1 MPGPL
6 MLSTLV
12 ARVKSLAHAI
22 RRRPNV
28 ESEMSEEFRSHI
40 EFRTADLVRSGLA
53 PAEARR
59 QARLEFGSPERYK
72 DEARAAR
79 GLRRIDDVRVSWL
92 DFKLGFRMLARYPGL
107 TVVGGLAMAF
117 AIWMG
122 TATFELMTQL
132 MRPTLPLPA
141 GEEIVGL
148 RLWDAKTNRQ
158 EMRASYDFMVWRD
171 ELRSVGNLGA
181 FRIVQRN
188 LITGDGIGEPIE
200 IAEISASAFRVTR
213 VPPLLGRT
221 LTDADEAEG
230 APSVVVIGHDVWQ
243 RRFNGDSSIIGRSL
257 RLGRSLSTVVGV
269 MPAGYAFPISQTLWA
284 PLPPSTLA
292 AEPRQGPSIRA
303 FARLAPGVSRDE
315 AQAELAAL
323 GARMAADLPDTHEH
337 LRPEVV
343 PYAESI
349 VYIGRAIR
357 MVLSSANVPV
367 LLLLVLICG
376 NVALLMFAR
385 AATRE
390 TEIAVRTAL
399 GASRTRIIMQLFAEA
414 LVLGAI
420 AAAVGL
426 SLAGKGLEWLVA
438 LVQMEVLEGRS
449 LPFWFRGSVSP
460 TTALYAVVLTL
471 IAAAIAGIVPALK
484 VTRGMGARLQQAG
497 AGAGGMRFGGIWTAV
512 IISQVAL
519 TVAFPGVAFLMRRT
533 SVEVEHMDFGF
544 RAEQYLG
551 VRLEMDR
558 EPPPGAPADTSR
570 TAFDAR
576 YAANYRELEERLL
589 ADGSVAAV
597 TFADLL
603 PGMYHPH
610 RIIEM
615 DDGGT
620 APRHPA
626 WPHGHRV
633 SSAAVAPNLFT
644 VLDAPII
651 AGRGFHAGDLDSN
664 VVPVIVNQSF
674 VRNVLGDRNPIGR
687 RLRYV
692 EFEEDDAPM
701 PVEERGPWHEIV
713 GVVRDLATSSDPKD
727 PKVAAFY
734 HPATPANVYP
744 AQIAVRIKGA
754 PDPFTPR
761 LRAIGAE
768 VDPTLRLYDVRTL
781 DDANLAELQG
791 LAFWSRLFAAIS
803 AVALL
808 LSLAGI
814 YAVMSFTVARRTREI
829 GIRVALGASHRRIF
843 MAVFRRPLIQVG
855 LGIVAGAA
863 MVVFMVIAATGAK
876 LTMVNSVGIAAYIIV
891 MVCVCLLAC
900 VVPTRRAL
908 RVEPTEA
915 LRGEG

>member
-1 MPGPL
+1 
-6 MLSTLV
+6 MLSTLL

-22 RRRPNV
+22 RRRRRV

-40 EFRTADLVRSGLA
+40 ELRAADLVRWGLT
-53 PAEARR
+53 PGEALR

-79 GLRRIDDVRVSWL
+79 GLRRIDDIRVSWL

-148 RLWDAKTNRQ
+148 RVWDAKTNRQ
-158 EMRASYDFMVWRD
+158 EMRASYDFAAWRSQ
-171 ELRSVGNLGA
+171 LRSVEDIGA

-188 LITGDGIGEPIE
+188 LITGDGIGEPVE
-200 IAEISASAFRVTR
+200 LAEISASAFRVTR

-221 LTDADEAEG
+221 LTAADEAEG
-230 APSVVVIGHDVWQ
+230 APTVVVIGHDLWQ
-243 RRFNGDSSIIGRSL
+243 RRFNGDPNIIGRTL
-257 RLGRSLSTVVGV
+257 RLGRSLSTIVGV
-269 MPAGYAFPISQTLWA
+269 MPAGYAFPISQGLWA
-284 PLPPSTLA
+284 PLRHSVLST
-292 AEPRQGPSIRA
+292 EPRQGPAIRA
-303 FARLAPGVSRDE
+303 FARLAPGVSRNE
-315 AQAELAAL
+315 ARAELTAL

-357 MVLSSANVPV
+357 LVLSSANVPV

-420 AAAVGL
+420 AAVIGL
-426 SLAGKGLEWLVA
+426 SLAGKGLEWLVS

-460 TTALYAVVLTL
+460 TTAVYAMVLTL
-471 IAAAIAGIVPALK
+471 IAAAIAGVVPALK
-484 VTRGMGARLQQAG
+484 VTRGTVTRLQQAG

-519 TVAFPGVAFLMRRT
+519 TVAFPGVSFLLRRDGVK
-533 SVEVEHMDFGF
+533 VEQMNFGF

-558 EPPPGAPADTSR
+558 EPPPGAPSDTSGA
-570 TAFDAR
+570 AFDAR
-576 YAANYRELEERLL
+576 YAAYVRELEERLL

-610 RIIEM
+610 RIIEL
-615 DDGGT
+615 DEGGT
-620 APRHPA
+620 APRHPG

-633 SSAAVAPNLFT
+633 SSASVAPNLFAA
-644 VLDAPII
+644 LDAPIV
-651 AGRGFHAGDLDSN
+651 AGRDFHAGDLDSN
-664 VVPVIVNQSF
+664 AVPVIVNQSF

-692 EFEEDDAPM
+692 EFEEDDEPM
-701 PVEERGPWHEIV
+701 PVEERGPWYEIV
-713 GVVRDLATSSDPKD
+713 GVVRDLATSSDPLD
-727 PKVAAFY
+727 PKIAAFY
-734 HPATPANVYP
+734 HPATPAKVYP
-744 AQIAVRIKGA
+744 AQLAVRIKGS

-761 LRAIGAE
+761 LRALGAE

-791 LAFWSRLFAAIS
+791 LAFWTRLFAAIS

-829 GIRVALGASHRRIF
+829 GIRVALGAGNRRIF
-843 MAVFRRPLIQVG
+843 VAIFRRPLIQVG

-863 MVVFMVIAATGAK
+863 MVIAMVIAATGTDFTVARA
-876 LTMVNSVGIAAYIIV
+876 VAIVAYITV
-891 MVCVCLLAC
+891 MMLVCLTAC
-900 VVPTRRAL
+900 AVPTRRAL
-908 RVEPTEA
+908 SVEPTEA
-915 LRGEG
+915 LRGDG